1 MYLLETLY
9 HSLDDDEV
17 SASAKNTRA
26 PLGVEVLYGAF
37 KKWGY
42 QKLPD
47 ATRRYQTFKKTF
59 VGTIFG
65 GLVYLILTKER

>member
-26 PLGVEVLYGAF
+26 PLGVEVLYAGPL
-37 KKWGY
+37 KSG
-42 QKLPD
+42 
-47 ATRRYQTFKKTF
+47 ATRRSFKKTF